1 MSKKKRNINIKNQIR
16 NCRIYLPRI
25 QSCTQILNRAWC
37 FGNAKH
43 SAATRKMYSAPLLL
57 FGKAAFDMQCWQS
70 FPKINWDLDSACFC
84 FRIFGHAQTTVSNTP
99 ARGQGQEAKK
109 KQRTRKDT
117 NGVPER
123 EPKWANKGNVAA
135 SGMAR
140 KQKLFTGEPTSSAK
154 CKWIKTTNI
163 ATLPKH
169 TKMVTLPK
177 QGKMVTLPKQHKM
190 VTLPKQHKMVMLP
203 KKHKMVTLPN
213 RRW

>member
-1 MSKKKRNINIKNQIR
+1 MFFSKELHVSVCSSQYVFNTFMSKKRNINIKNQIR

-123 EPKWANKGNVAA
+123 EPKW
-135 SGMAR
+135 
-140 KQKLFTGEPTSSAK
+140 
-154 CKWIKTTNI
+154 
-163 ATLPKH
+163 
-169 TKMVTLPK
+169 VTLPK

-203 KKHKMVTLPN
+203 KNTQ
-213 RRW
+213 W